1 MQYRER
7 VPGEE
12 TRGACFGRS
21 DDVDCNVRGGAPT
34 LDSDR
39 DAGEHFRGSGFGI
52 RVNVSVELKKGE
64 LLGGFFF
71 VVGKKKEV
79 NRKIEL
85 RWWLQ
90 CKSDLI
96 ERKYYCAVII
106 LLQGINLDR
115 DPLPFPLYK
124 TNYLPFLI
132 ARPYIT
138 LGSNH
143 KISSSMTQT
152 TFKILNKIIR

>member
-21 DDVDCNVRGGAPT
+21 ADVDCHGRGGAPT
-34 LDSDR
+34 LESDR
-39 DAGEHFRGSGFGI
+39 DAGEHVRGSGFGI

-106 LLQGINLDR
+106 LLQGI
-115 DPLPFPLYK
+115 
-124 TNYLPFLI
+124 LI
-132 ARPYIT
+132 F
-138 LGSNH
+138 SH
-143 KISSSMTQT
+143 KSLLT
-152 TFKILNKIIR
+152 